1 MTLSSR
7 PSSSTCHTPW
17 LSSTTYDQF
26 GLASHILDTTWPILR
41 MLALLKEGL
50 PDIDSNDC
58 PLFHKSSALRTFYSS
73 LIALVSTWQEQMSG
87 GQPPAALLQ
96 ERANEAARLLQ
107 EVPKDASRYFN
118 KCPLALIS
126 AAMIQNVD
134 RRDILVD
141 PLRDIIRQIP
151 LRTLLSTKWPV
162 LDLLDILHT
171 AIRQGICQVCTTST
185 VWPTSA

>member
-1 MTLSSR
+1 MANPEVSVQDQMSSLI
-7 PSSSTCHTPW
+7 C
-17 LSSTTYDQF
+17 LLF
-26 GLASHILDTTWPILR
+26 R

-50 PDIDSNDC
+50 PDLDSYDC
-58 PLFHKSSALRTFYSS
+58 PLLHKSSALRTFYSS
-73 LIALVSTWQEQMSG
+73 LMGLVSTWQDQISG
-87 GQPPAALLQ
+87 GQPPATVLQ
-96 ERANEAARLLQ
+96 ENANEAARLGQ
-107 EVPKDASRYFN
+107 EVAKEASRYFN

-126 AAMIQNVD
+126 AAMVQNVD
-134 RRDILVD
+134 RKITLVD
-141 PLRDIIRQIP
+141 ALRDIIRQIP